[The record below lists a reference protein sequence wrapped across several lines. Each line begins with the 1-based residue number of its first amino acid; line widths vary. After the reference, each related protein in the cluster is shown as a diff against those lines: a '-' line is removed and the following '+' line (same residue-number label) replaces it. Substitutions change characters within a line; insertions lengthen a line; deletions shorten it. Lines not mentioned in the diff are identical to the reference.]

1 MDPSQ
6 IPSQQEVQQQQQQ
19 QAAQEENRLSILD
32 QILEP
37 AAKTRLSRLSLVK
50 KEFAR
55 SVEDSVI
62 NAAKSGQLKA
72 RVTEEHLIAM
82 LEQLSGSK
90 EGDGGGVGGGKGGIT
105 IQRRK
110 TGFEDDD
117 DDSDSDLA

>member
-19 QAAQEENRLSILD
+19 QAAQEENRASILD

-37 AAKTRLSRLSLVK
+37 AAKTRLARLAIVK
-50 KEFAR
+50 KEFTR

-72 RVTEEHLIAM
+72 RVSEEQLIVM

-90 EGDGGGVGGGKGGIT
+90 EGGSGVAGGKSGII